1 MDLGNPMTSVIPGA
15 YGDVLAVLARTE
27 VALSGRRVASLTRGP
42 TSRRRVDAVLAEL
55 AHAGVVL
62 VQEVPPA
69 KLYRL
74 NRDHVAA
81 AGIEA
86 LASLRD
92 TLLSRMRTELASWA
106 EPPVAAWLFGS
117 AARGEATADS
127 DIDLLLIRPPLDS
140 DDDTWDCQ
148 VDALRESVR
157 AWSGNELEVLS
168 LNVDELHQLRDRG
181 ERLIGDLLADTVVLA
196 GSDVR
201 RLVGRKSDASG

>member
-1 MDLGNPMTSVIPGA
+1 MDLANPITSVIPGA
-15 YGDVLAVLARTE
+15 YGDVLAVLARTD

-92 TLLSRMRTELASWA
+92 TLLSRMRTELASWRVT
-106 EPPVAAWLFGS
+106 PVAAWLFGS
-117 AARGEATADS
+117 AARGEATVDS
-127 DIDLLLIRPPLDS
+127 DIDLLLIRPPLGG
-140 DDDTWDCQ
+140 DDDTWDGQ
-148 VDALRESVR
+148 VDALRELVL
-157 AWSGNELEVLS
+157 AWSGNELEALS

-181 ERLIGDLLADTVVLA
+181 ERLIDELLSDTVVLV

-201 RLVGRKSDASG
+201 RLIGSRR

>member
-1 MDLGNPMTSVIPGA
+1 MTSVIPGA
-15 YGDVLAVLARTE
+15 YGDVLAVLARTDA
-27 VALSGRRVASLTRGP
+27 ALSGRRVASLTRGP

-69 KLYRL
+69 KMYRL

-81 AGIEA
+81 AGIET

-106 EPPVAAWLFGS
+106 VPPVAAWLFGS

-127 DIDLLLIRPPLDS
+127 DIDLLLIRPALNG
-140 DDDTWDCQ
+140 DDDTWDRQ
-148 VDALRESVR
+148 VHALRESVR

-168 LNVDELHQLRDRG
+168 LSVDELHQLRDRG
-181 ERLIGDLLADTVVLA
+181 ERLIGELLADTVVLA
-196 GSDVR
+196 GSDAR
-201 RLVGRKSDASG
+201 RLIGRKGVNS